1 MKLPFLNCELKVGS
15 KYLTTELRDSNDI
28 LGSAVAT
35 RSRMEDDGY
44 LLIRGL
50 HDKAQ
55 VLAARRKIL
64 EKLTERGMLD
74 PNASPM
80 EGIFNPDYKE
90 GATTGSMNNKEL
102 TRSPEFRQVVEG
114 ERVMNFFSHFLG
126 GEPLSFDFKWLRTA
140 GTGAGSPIHCDIV
153 FMGRGTQNLYS
164 CWTPIGDVT
173 LDMGPLVICLGSHKF
188 EKVRQTYG
196 ASDVDR
202 DLIEGKFSDDPVEI
216 VDKFG
221 GIWATTEFEAGDA
234 IIFSMFNMHGSLVN
248 TSNKVRISV
257 DTRYQLASEPV
268 DERWGGQNPI
278 GHYEW
283 KKPDA
288 VIEPLERSRA
298 RWGV

>member
-1 MKLPFLNCELKVGS
+1 MKLPFLNCELEVGS

-28 LGSAVAT
+28 LGDAEALHA
-35 RSRMEDDGY
+35 RMEDDGC

-55 VLAARRKIL
+55 VLATRQRIL
-64 EKLTERGMLD
+64 EKLAERGMLA
-74 PNASPM
+74 PNVSLM
-80 EGIFNPDYKE
+80 EGVYNPEFDGTK
-90 GATTGSMNNKEL
+90 TTGSMGNKEL
-102 TRSPEFRQVVEG
+102 TKLPEFRQVVEG
-114 ERVMNFFSHFLG
+114 ERVMSFFKHFLG
-126 GEPLSFDFKWLRTA
+126 GDVLTFDFKWLRTA

-173 LDMGPLVICLGSHKF
+173 LDMGPLVLCLGSHNF

-202 DLIEGKFSDDPVEI
+202 DLIEGKFSDDPIEI

-221 GIWATTEFEAGDA
+221 GIWATTEFQAGDA
-234 IIFSMFNMHGSLVN
+234 IIFNMFNMHASLVN
-248 TSNKVRISV
+248 TSKRVRISA
-257 DTRYQLASEPV
+257 DTRYQLAWAPV
-268 DERWGGQNPI
+268 DERWIGETPI
-278 GHYEW
+278 GHYAW
-283 KKPDA
+283 KKPD
-288 VIEPLERSRA
+288 VEIEPFEKSRA

>member
-1 MKLPFLNCELKVGS
+1 
-15 KYLTTELRDSNDI
+15 
-28 LGSAVAT
+28 
-35 RSRMEDDGY
+35 
-44 LLIRGL
+44 
-50 HDKAQ
+50 
-55 VLAARRKIL
+55 
-64 EKLTERGMLD
+64 
-74 PNASPM
+74 
-80 EGIFNPDYKE
+80 
-90 GATTGSMNNKEL
+90 
-102 TRSPEFRQVVEG
+102 
-114 ERVMNFFSHFLG
+114 
-126 GEPLSFDFKWLRTA
+126 
-140 GTGAGSPIHCDIV
+140 
-153 FMGRGTQNLYS
+153 
-164 CWTPIGDVT
+164 
-173 LDMGPLVICLGSHKF
+173 MGPLVICLGSHKF

-221 GIWATTEFEAGDA
+221 GIWATSEFEAGDA

-257 DTRYQLASEPV
+257 DTRYQLAAEPV
-268 DERWGGQNPI
+268 DERWGGENPR